1 MITTYDITLINTH
14 EGGATGIM
22 ATVHPPE
29 KSLVREDEDDK
40 EKARKR
46 NNEIISSLGKEEGW
60 MEEYTYEYQGFW
72 YPSVTLVEGVMWV
85 QQNFK
90 PRHEDILLVTLPKSG
105 TTWFKPLMFATH
117 IPFTSL
123 SQYVMESQCRI
134 VYICRNPKDVFVST
148 FYFLEKVRDK
158 KLTPLSLEK
167 AFERFCKGVSL
178 YGPFWDHVLGYWKA
192 SLEVPDR
199 VLFLKYEDMKRDSS
213 FHLKRLAE
221 FMGYPFSVEE
231 EKQGVAHDIL
241 ELCSFE
247 NLRNLKVNKT
257 GKIITSNNNQAANQL
272 DILELETLGKCN
284 NNNHHEM
291 MRSSKEEFPPSPSY
305 HQSILVSLS
314 TRCVRKETV
323 CEWTDLF
330 QIKYYGSS
338 DKPSGCFFYESICD
352 ISPSF
357 MQYAIR
363 ITCSLLYTD
372 SRQPYYFYKEAS
384 RNCFTRGA
392 KRKILDVA

>member
-1 MITTYDITLINTH
+1 
-14 EGGATGIM
+14 M

-29 KSLVREDEDDK
+29 KSLMREDEDEK

-72 YPSVTLVEGVMWV
+72 YPSVTVVEGVMWV

-105 TTWFKPLMFATH
+105 TTWFKPLMFAVMNRTHFDLSTHPLLTTSPHDLVPFLELYLRHKIPFPNPDTFYPPQLFQTH

-148 FYFLEKVRDK
+148 FYFLEKLRDK
-158 KLTPLSLEK
+158 KLTSLSLEK
-167 AFERFCKGVSL
+167 AFELFCKGVSL
-178 YGPFWDHVLGYWKA
+178 YEEGL
-192 SLEVPDR
+192 
-199 VLFLKYEDMKRDSS
+199 LFSS
-213 FHLKRLAE
+213 QKIAE

-257 GKIITSNNNQAANQL
+257 GKIITSNNNQV
-272 DILELETLGKCN
+272 E
-284 NNNHHEM
+284 NHRFFRKGEVGDWKRHLTAEM
-291 MRSSKEEFPPSPSY
+291 EDGLNKLIEQKLAGSGLAFRDSS
-305 HQSILVSLS
+305 
-314 TRCVRKETV
+314 
-323 CEWTDLF
+323 
-330 QIKYYGSS
+330 
-338 DKPSGCFFYESICD
+338 
-352 ISPSF
+352 
-357 MQYAIR
+357 
-363 ITCSLLYTD
+363 
-372 SRQPYYFYKEAS
+372 EA
-384 RNCFTRGA
+384 
-392 KRKILDVA
+392 

>member
-1 MITTYDITLINTH
+1 
-14 EGGATGIM
+14 M

-29 KSLVREDEDDK
+29 KSSVREDEDDK

-46 NNEIISSLGKEEGW
+46 NNEIISGLGKEEGW

-72 YPSVTLVEGVMWV
+72 YPSATILEGVMWV

-105 TTWFKPLMFATH
+105 TTWFKPLMFAVMNRTHFDLSTHPLLTTSPHDLVPFLELYLHHKIPFPNPDTFYPPQLFQTH

-167 AFERFCKGVSL
+167 ALELFCKGLSL

-257 GKIITSNNNQAANQL
+257 GNIITSNNNQV
-272 DILELETLGKCN
+272 E
-284 NNNHHEM
+284 NHRFFRKGEVGDWKRHLTAEM
-291 MRSSKEEFPPSPSY
+291 EDGLNKLIEQKLAGSGLAFRDSS
-305 HQSILVSLS
+305 
-314 TRCVRKETV
+314 
-323 CEWTDLF
+323 
-330 QIKYYGSS
+330 
-338 DKPSGCFFYESICD
+338 
-352 ISPSF
+352 
-357 MQYAIR
+357 
-363 ITCSLLYTD
+363 
-372 SRQPYYFYKEAS
+372 EA
-384 RNCFTRGA
+384 
-392 KRKILDVA
+392 